1 MAGILNSNEKGID
14 MPVFYEKRGH
24 VALITL
30 SRPAARNCWGQDF
43 SDGLIEHF
51 GTAEHDDD
59 VHCVVI
65 TGDEAGRAFSAGADL
80 KDAKTH
86 TLETMEDFFAELP
99 RWRKFAARVLDHFPK
114 PVVAAVNGYAIG
126 VGCILTYCCDL
137 IVSSEKAEWR
147 MPQTALGIMPAY
159 GGAVRLARWVGKGQA
174 MKLAMGFTL
183 GAEEAHRIGLAQ
195 WLVPH
200 DQVLDQALEV
210 AEHIASAPPHATQM
224 AKESLARGL
233 DIPNLEDASW
243 VDAYRF
249 MALSL
254 TDETK
259 RRHEEWRAAKA

>member
-1 MAGILNSNEKGID
+1 
-14 MPVFYEKRGH
+14 MPVLYEKRDNIA
-24 VALITL
+24 VITL

-51 GTAEHDDD
+51 EAAEKDDG

-65 TGDEAGRAFSAGADL
+65 TGDPAGRAFSAGADL
-80 KDAKTH
+80 KDPRTH
-86 TLETMEDFFAELP
+86 TLETMDDFFTELP

-137 IVSSEKAEWR
+137 IVASEKAEWR

-174 MKLAMGFTL
+174 MRLAMGFSL
-183 GAEEAHRIGLAQ
+183 SAEEAYRIGLAQ

-200 DQVLDQALEV
+200 TKLMSHAMDV
-210 AEHIASAPPHATQM
+210 AEHIASAPTFATQM
-224 AKESLARGL
+224 AKESLNRGL

-259 RRHEEWRAAKA
+259 RRHDEWRARKA